1 MTEGYDSSVMRL
13 CLVLL
18 LLASPQDGAAVSG
31 KVAASDG
38 AAQKRLRTKLYGTDI
53 VVGRKDADPTL
64 AVVWLEGVAPAKA
77 EPKSAVLRQEGLE
90 FRPRAAAVTVGSKVD
105 FPNEDDLF
113 HNIFSFSRAQ
123 RIEVGSY
130 PKGESKSVVFE
141 RKGLVELRCEV
152 HKHMRAYIH
161 VFDHPYFAV
170 AAADG
175 SYSIPKVPPGK
186 YTLVAWKEFF
196 EPVRQDIEVKADGA
210 KIDVTLSALL
220 DRPADRTVG
229 AACCDAR

>member
-1 MTEGYDSSVMRL
+1 MRL
-13 CLVLL
+13 CLALL
-18 LLASPQDGAAVSG
+18 LFCSPQDRVAVSG
-31 KVAASDG
+31 KITAAEG
-38 AAQKRLRTKLYGTDI
+38 AAQKRLRTKLYGTEVI
-53 VVGRKDADPTL
+53 AGRKDPDPTL

-77 EPKSAVLRQEGLE
+77 EPKPTVIRQEGLE
-90 FRPRAAAVTVGSKVD
+90 FRPRALAVPVGSKVD

-113 HNIFSFSRAQ
+113 HNVFSFSKAQ
-123 RIEVGSY
+123 RIEMGSY

-141 RKGLVELRCEV
+141 KKGILEVRCEV
-152 HKHMRAYIH
+152 HKHMRAFVH
-161 VFDHPYFAV
+161 VFDHPYFSV

-175 SYSIPKVPPGK
+175 SYTIPDVPPGK

-196 EPVRQDIEVKADGA
+196 EPVKQEVEVKAGGT
-210 KIDVTLSALL
+210 KLDVTLSALL